1 MSDDF
6 EWHGPEATAVV
17 VRHQPAIAV
26 YRNVDDD
33 VVVRQRG
40 DYPDE
45 DQFVIV
51 SMDCLP
57 TLIAALQREIT
68 PAPPQRRLPAP
79 SASPDPAPA
88 PAGDLF
94 GGR

>member
-1 MSDDF
+1 MSDTF
-6 EWHGPEATAVV
+6 EWHGDDATDIVI
-17 VRHQPAIAV
+17 RHQRAVAI
-26 YRNVDDD
+26 YRNDSDDL
-33 VVVRQRG
+33 VIRQRA
-40 DYPDE
+40 DYPNE
-45 DQFVIV
+45 DQFIILTVENI
-51 SMDCLP
+51 P
-57 TLIAALQREIT
+57 ALIAALQREIT